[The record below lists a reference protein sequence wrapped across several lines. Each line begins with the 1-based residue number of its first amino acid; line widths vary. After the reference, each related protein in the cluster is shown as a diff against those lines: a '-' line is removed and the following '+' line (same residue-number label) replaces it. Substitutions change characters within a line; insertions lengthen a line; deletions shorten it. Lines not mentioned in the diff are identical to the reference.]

1 LPRFKIKIQYDG
13 TGYRGWQLQKE
24 DRTVQGEIESALTTL
39 NKGESIRI
47 YGAGRTDTG
56 VHATGQIAHFD
67 FKTDMDS
74 CSLKDAM
81 NGNLP
86 RDSRVMECLVVPPE
100 FHARF
105 SAKQRHYYYRTRTD
119 DFLLDRNYTWHTGPL
134 DQNILNEAAQYIVG
148 NHDFTSF
155 SRNNEDLEHRRA
167 IVYDSV
173 WKGDGA
179 VVNYHVTAN
188 RFLHHMVRYLVGTMV
203 EISRG
208 KFELERFKNL
218 IDHPKDNVKIFKA
231 PPKGL
236 VLTKVDYDD

>member
-1 LPRFKIKIQYDG
+1 MPRFKIKIQYDG

-86 RDSRVMECLVVPPE
+86 DRKSVV
-100 FHARF
+100 
-105 SAKQRHYYYRTRTD
+105 
-119 DFLLDRNYTWHTGPL
+119 
-134 DQNILNEAAQYIVG
+134 
-148 NHDFTSF
+148 
-155 SRNNEDLEHRRA
+155 
-167 IVYDSV
+167 
-173 WKGDGA
+173 
-179 VVNYHVTAN
+179 
-188 RFLHHMVRYLVGTMV
+188 
-203 EISRG
+203 
-208 KFELERFKNL
+208 
-218 IDHPKDNVKIFKA
+218 
-231 PPKGL
+231 
-236 VLTKVDYDD
+236 